1 MPSSRLPTVKPV
13 SAVSSQISP
22 AKIAKVRYC
31 TLAWF
36 LSPSTAKA
44 IRAAITQSIISEPS
58 RLATPATDLG
68 PDWGSPNR
76 CPGYALAAPADVPGA
91 CFPPAG
97 LFRAW
102 LLPAGVPPAGLLP
115 PGLPPAGLLPPDWP
129 PAGLPRAGLPAAGFP
144 ATCRSATHPKVP
156 PANISPTRPPPVPQ
170 PVTWAKHRGYGSE
183 IGG

>member
-31 TLAWF
+31 TLTWF

-76 CPGYALAAPADVPGA
+76 WPGYALAAPADVPGA

-97 LFRAW
+97 L
-102 LLPAGVPPAGLLP
+102 LPAGLLP
-115 PGLPPAGLLPPDWP
+115 AGLLPAD
-129 PAGLPRAGLPAAGFP
+129 LPAAGFP

-183 IGG
+183 IGGA